1 IDDNT
6 PDLLDSVLSYFIF
19 PLSCTVI
26 HKDAINK
33 LEFKHFETVVRTSP
47 EQLIK
52 MKIDLYYAAVSPS
65 CQVVLLIGKALGLNF
80 NLKPTNVH
88 DKEHLSSEFLKVK
101 YWLLV
106 LRAILTY
113 LASQYG
119 KDDSL
124 YPKDLKKRAIVDQR
138 LYFDIGTLF
147 PSIRQYIVTLMHGG
161 KPDAEEVTKVE
172 NSYEL
177 LDKFLEGEE
186 WVAGSNITVADYAI
200 VVNVSVMEG
209 MGFDTSKYHNV
220 GRWLSKAKKTMVGFS
235 EIQEK
240 GIDELKKLITSHKAE
255 HK

>member
-1 IDDNT
+1 
-6 PDLLDSVLSYFIF
+6 
-19 PLSCTVI
+19 
-26 HKDAINK
+26 
-33 LEFKHFETVVRTSP
+33 
-47 EQLIK
+47 

-88 DKEHLSSEFLKVK
+88 DKEHLSSEFLKINPQHCIPTIVDNGLNL
-101 YWLLV
+101 WES
-106 LRAILTY
+106 RAILTY

-147 PSIRQYIVTLMHGG
+147 PSIRQYIVKLMHGG